1 MIFKQKK
8 SLRELCVL
16 REKIVFSIFNFPFS
30 VYTIPMTPSQFQIF
44 SAFRDDF
51 RAYCDSLKQ
60 KYGALL
66 SPLQIAARLKDT
78 PEYPLETPVV
88 YNTALDEL
96 TEQSEIRL
104 IVIGD
109 NPGKDEQR
117 SYNQKYL
124 VGQSGKIASGFF
136 AKNPEFQTD
145 FRKNAIILNKTPI
158 HTAKTNHLKYLLKNG
173 GEKIAKI
180 ISESQIYM
188 AQKTAQLH
196 KDLCAAASEG
206 GIEPEVWLVGY
217 AELKGKGL
225 FLEYRDEL
233 KKSYG
238 ESKAWEKVFVF
249 QHFSMNR
256 FSIDLN
262 NFMKSHADFTI
273 LEAAH
278 ELGRIHKN
286 EIFK

>member
-1 MIFKQKK
+1 
-8 SLRELCVL
+8 
-16 REKIVFSIFNFPFS
+16 
-30 VYTIPMTPSQFQIF
+30 MTPSQFQIF

-51 RAYCDSLKQ
+51 RTYCDSLNQ

-66 SPLQIAARLKDT
+66 SPLQIAARLKNT

-117 SYNQKYL
+117 SSNRKYL
-124 VGQSGKIASGFF
+124 VGQSGKIAAGFF

-173 GEKIAKI
+173 GKIIQKI

-188 AQKTAQLH
+188 AEKTARLH
-196 KDLCAAASEG
+196 SDLCEAAGQDE
-206 GIEPEVWLVGY
+206 ITPELWLVGY

-238 ESKAWEKVFVF
+238 ESQSWEKVFVF

-256 FSIDLN
+256 FSIDLKD
-262 NFMKSHADFTI
+262 FMKNHAGFGI
-273 LEAAH
+273 LAAVH
-278 ELGRIHKN
+278 ELGHLHKR
-286 EIFK
+286 EIFG

>member
-1 MIFKQKK
+1 
-8 SLRELCVL
+8 
-16 REKIVFSIFNFPFS
+16 
-30 VYTIPMTPSQFQIF
+30 MTPSQFKIF
-44 SAFRDDF
+44 SDF
-51 RAYCDSLKQ
+51 RSSFRSYCDELSSA
-60 KYGALL
+60 YGEDLR
-66 SPLQIAARLKDT
+66 PLQVAARLKDT
-78 PEYPLETPVV
+78 PEYPIETPVV
-88 YNTALDEL
+88 YNTALDEI
-96 TEQSEIRL
+96 TQESEIRL

-136 AKNPEFQTD
+136 LKNPEFNTD
-145 FRKNAIILNKTPI
+145 FRKNAIILNKTPL

-196 KDLCAAASEG
+196 KDLCAAAGEG
-206 GIEPEVWLVGY
+206 GIMPEVWLVGY

-262 NFMKSHADFTI
+262 NFKKEHSDFSI

-278 ELGRIHKN
+278 ELVRIHKN